1 MKPLGLALG
10 FVGYTLIYFGYCS
23 LRGPGVG
30 LVDLIIPAR
39 NPTFG
44 PGAPGNLS
52 NAPAGVFGNYAK
64 KAA

>member
-44 PGAPGNLS
+44 PT
-52 NAPAGVFGNYAK
+52 APAGLALQPAGTFSP